1 MYKGRNFKRLFD
13 MALVCLRG
21 SGLATRGHWHS
32 GGIAEIVQQ
41 RVKVL
46 IMIYLTLW
54 QVSQW
59 T

>member
-1 MYKGRNFKRLFD
+1 MYKGRSLKRLFD
-13 MALVCLRG
+13 MAPGCLRG
-21 SGLATRGHWHS
+21 SGLATRGHRHS

-46 IMIYLTLW
+46 IMIYLALY